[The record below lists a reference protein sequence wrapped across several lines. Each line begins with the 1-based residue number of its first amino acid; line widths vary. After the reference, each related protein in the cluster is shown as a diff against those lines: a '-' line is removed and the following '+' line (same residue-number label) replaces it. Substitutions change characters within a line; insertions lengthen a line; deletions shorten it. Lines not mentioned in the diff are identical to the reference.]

1 MDASKRLL
9 SLDVLRGFDMLCI
22 MGLAHHDTILPL
34 FLFIAGATCPKKCR
48 KFTPP
53 ASGIFR
59 SHPGKQIQGRTQDG
73 FAGGSIIF
81 HREGSGCLGRT
92 STGDAP
98 LAQTLR
104 RIWRGPS
111 MERQWSASK
120 PEGCL

>member
-1 MDASKRLL
+1 MTASKRLL
-9 SLDVLRGFDMLCI
+9 SLDVLRGFDMLFI

-34 FLFIAGATCPKKCR
+34 FLFIAGATWPKKCR

-59 SHPGKQIQGRTQDG
+59 SHPGKQIRGRARDG

-81 HREGSGCLGRT
+81 HREGSGCPGGT
-92 STGDAP
+92 ATG